1 MVELTACVSEIG
13 LTKQKGTL
21 RFLDGNK
28 VYFTMESR
36 GEHGKVETH
45 YYVMDISVSRKKT
58 DELELSAF
66 PKQPTKRKPNV
77 YKQQILYN
85 VWRAYYLGVEGS
97 EKDKTVMLSHDPVTG
112 KQWLTTVNAEKII
125 DQVYSCKDREICA
138 SWHMT
143 EEVKKTAE
151 AIITQ
156 ITLDQERKCE
166 EEYHPYRKFTE
177 EETAMVAGIL
187 SFDGDKKSLVTG
199 LKSSLDVAIKDSDVS
214 VDKLFTGKITGIVLE
229 ELIK

>member
-1 MVELTACVSEIG
+1 MVELMACVSEIG
-13 LTKQKGTL
+13 LTKQRGML

-28 VYFTMESR
+28 VYYTMESR
-36 GEHGKVETH
+36 DKKGNIETH

-58 DELELSAF
+58 DEIDFSAF
-66 PKQPTKRKPNV
+66 PKQPAKRKPNV
-77 YKQQILYN
+77 YEQQVLYN

-97 EKDKTVMLSHDPVTG
+97 EKDKAVMVSNDPVTG
-112 KQWLTTVNAEKII
+112 KQWLSKINAEKII
-125 DQVYSCKDREICA
+125 DQVYSCEDREICA

-143 EEVKKTAE
+143 EEVRKAAE

-166 EEYHPYRKFTE
+166 EEYHPYRRLTE
-177 EETAMVAGIL
+177 EEIAIVAGIL
-187 SFDGDKKSLVTG
+187 NFNGDKKSLVTG